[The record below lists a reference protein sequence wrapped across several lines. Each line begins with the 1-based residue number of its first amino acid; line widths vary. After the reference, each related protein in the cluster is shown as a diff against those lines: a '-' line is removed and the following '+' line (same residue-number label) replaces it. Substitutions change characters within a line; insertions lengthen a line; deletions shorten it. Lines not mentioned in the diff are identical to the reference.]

1 MGKHVL
7 SSWPLQDKTVCCW
20 VIVKRYGGQKHTL
33 ALGICK
39 WCMKL
44 WSKWG
49 DHCVRLMSALLWSLR
64 MFCYLCPLG
73 SCVSLCGGTGCS
85 PGEGKGTKGQA
96 AAWWMSANSVD
107 WQCSRQLLVRESI
120 AERAVAYVHECK
132 NNHLP
137 YCSKSS
143 SLLKMALE
151 QTYND
156 AVFGQFI
163 YQSELDSATLCSL

>member
-1 MGKHVL
+1 MK
-7 SSWPLQDKTVCCW
+7 K
-20 VIVKRYGGQKHTL
+20 YGGQKHTL

-49 DHCVRLMSALLWSLR
+49 DHCVRLISALPWSIR
-64 MFCYLCPLG
+64 MFSCFCPLG
-73 SCVSLCGGTGCS
+73 SCVALRGGTGSS
-85 PGEGKGTKGQA
+85 PGEWKGTKGWA
-96 AAWWMSANSVD
+96 AAWWMSANGVD

-120 AERAVAYVHECK
+120 AERALAHVHECK
-132 NNHLP
+132 NYHLP

-151 QTYND
+151 QTYNG
-156 AVFGQFI
+156 AEFCHFI
-163 YQSELDSATLCSL
+163 YQSELDSATLCCLKYRAPCFALMNFGE